1 MQATQDCIMLFAWVF
16 VAGTCYRQRLP
27 RLIAFGVGTTLY
39 MRTDIVSNILTL
51 LGIHLDRADDA
62 AAVALSFAMAAAL
75 IVYTVILLGR
85 KIWGGKSSS
94 EDIGG
99 SSALAGTPTALVTCG
114 SNGVAASSTDSNLSW
129 LDPYDLSAR
138 EQQVVNLLL
147 RGYTLPQ
154 VGERLGVSLNTARY
168 YAKGIY
174 RKLDIH
180 SKAELIDLAEGRK

>member
-1 MQATQDCIMLFAWVF
+1 
-16 VAGTCYRQRLP
+16 
-27 RLIAFGVGTTLY
+27 
-39 MRTDIVSNILTL
+39 MRTDIISNILTL

-62 AAVALSFAMAAAL
+62 VAVALSFTMAAVL
-75 IVYTVILLGR
+75 IVYTVMLLGR
-85 KIWGGKSSS
+85 KIWGEKSSS
-94 EDIGG
+94 KDTGEDVA
-99 SSALAGTPTALVTCG
+99 SADMPAELVNCG
-114 SNGVAASSTDSNLSW
+114 SGGMAASGPDSELSW
-129 LDPYDLSAR
+129 LGPYDLSAR

>member
-1 MQATQDCIMLFAWVF
+1 
-16 VAGTCYRQRLP
+16 
-27 RLIAFGVGTTLY
+27 
-39 MRTDIVSNILTL
+39 MRTDIISNILTL

-62 AAVALSFAMAAAL
+62 VAVALSFAMAAVL
-75 IVYTVILLGR
+75 IVYTVMLLGK

-94 EDIGG
+94 RDTGG
-99 SSALAGTPTALVTCG
+99 DAASTDMPAELASCG
-114 SNGVAASSTDSNLSW
+114 SDDVAASGTDSELSR
-129 LDPYDLSAR
+129 LDLYDLSAR

-147 RGYTLPQ
+147 HGYTLPQ